1 MEGGAK
7 SGYTH
12 ARHVHVLD
20 AIMPPSSSSTPFS
33 SIGILAF
40 RLDAPRQNC
49 LFPRN
54 DTAAQLVLRC
64 VPRVKQ
70 NSLCE
75 AKRRIDSLSTF
86 RRSSK
91 NPPSPLPRPPPLSTF
106 FFFRSELIP
115 PFPLLRRIG
124 REWRGGLLCQLFPSF
139 VPSKWLQRNS
149 ITNRG

>member
-20 AIMPPSSSSTPFS
+20 AIMPPSPSSSSTPFS

-49 LFPRN
+49 LVPRN

-91 NPPSPLPRPPPLSTF
+91 IPPPSSSFHILFFSIRIDSTISSVEEDRKGVEGRVALPIIPLFCPVQVAAT
-106 FFFRSELIP
+106 
-115 PFPLLRRIG
+115 
-124 REWRGGLLCQLFPSF
+124 
-139 VPSKWLQRNS
+139 
-149 ITNRG
+149 